1 MVGHINAFLAI
12 IQSAVPDLFRKFA
25 EARVWRRNGV
35 AIEDSLYENMSPVD
49 FSRQV
54 LAVEAKR
61 LLVLRMSDV
70 GWSDLCKPA
79 GLLSVLHQTA

>member
-1 MVGHINAFLAI
+1 
-12 IQSAVPDLFRKFA
+12 
-25 EARVWRRNGV
+25 
-35 AIEDSLYENMSPVD
+35 MSPVD